1 MGEWA
6 YMAMLTFVLLASGW
20 LEVVFDIRVY
30 RNPKRLFATV
40 ALASLPFLVWDAWAI
55 SRGHW
60 FFDSFQMMGVI
71 GPFNI
76 PLEEYLFFLIIPIA
90 AVLTWEGVNAFV
102 ALVKKWRGA

>member
-1 MGEWA
+1 MGEWS
-6 YMAMLTFVLLASGW
+6 YMALLAFVLLASGW

-60 FFDSFQMMGVI
+60 FFDSSQMMGVI

-76 PLEEYLFFLIIPIA
+76 PLEEYLFFLIVPIA

-102 ALVKKWRGA
+102 ALVKKWTGA